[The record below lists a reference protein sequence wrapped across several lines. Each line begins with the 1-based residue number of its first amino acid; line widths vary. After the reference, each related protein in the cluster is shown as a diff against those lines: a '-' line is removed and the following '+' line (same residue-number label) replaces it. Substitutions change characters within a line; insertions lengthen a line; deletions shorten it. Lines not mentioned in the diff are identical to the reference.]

1 MTSDETFMARA
12 LELAASVPFTAPNP
26 RVGAVVVRD
35 GEIIGEGAHR
45 GAGTPHAE
53 AIALDGVDAAGATLY
68 VTLEPCS
75 HQGRMPPCAPMVAD
89 AGVTRVVAAMEDPDP
104 KVDGAG
110 FALLQKR
117 GITVEVGLLAEEA
130 ERLNA
135 GFVSQRTTGRPLVTL
150 KLALSL
156 DGRFGHVRDAAIVE
170 TIAGVAGHA
179 YITGEPARAR
189 VHERRRQADAVVVG
203 SGTVLADDPELTVR
217 MVPAT
222 RQPARV
228 ILDGR
233 GRVPADRK
241 VFGRDAEVVV
251 VTTDAA
257 PHEAQLAWKEAGAEV
272 VVVPAGK
279 SGGVDLDAT
288 VETFG
293 RRGWHELYF
302 EAGPTLASALFAAG
316 LVGRVE
322 LHIAPV
328 VLGDGAPLLGDI
340 GSEGGAGRRFRVT
353 RVEELGDD
361 VVLELMP

>member
-35 GEIIGEGAHR
+35 GAVIGQGSHQ

-53 AIALDGVDAAGATLY
+53 AVALDGIDAGGATLY

-75 HQGRMPPCAPMVAD
+75 HHGRTPPCAPMIVD
-89 AGVTRVVAAMEDPDP
+89 AGVSRVVAAMGDPDR

-110 FALLQKR
+110 FALLEER
-117 GITVEVGLLAEEA
+117 GVAVEVGLMADVA
-130 ERLNA
+130 RRLNA
-135 GFVSQRTTGRPLVTL
+135 GFVSQRTTGKPLVTL

-156 DGRFGHVRDAAIVE
+156 DGRLGSPG
-170 TIAGVAGHA
+170 TKW
-179 YITGEPARAR
+179 ITGSAARGR
-189 VHERRRQADAVVVG
+189 VHERRLRADAVVVG

-217 MVPAT
+217 AVPAS

-233 GRVPADRK
+233 GRVPATGK
-241 VFGRDAEVVV
+241 VFRRDAEVVV
-251 VTTDAA
+251 VTTGES

-272 VVVPAGK
+272 VVVPAGP

-288 VETFG
+288 IETFG

-302 EAGPTLASALFAAG
+302 EAGPTLASGLIAADAVDR
-316 LVGRVE
+316 LE
-322 LHIAPV
+322 LHVAPV
-328 VLGDGAPLLGDI
+328 VLGAGPLLFEDAAPAA
-340 GSEGGAGRRFRVT
+340 EPLRFRVT
-353 RVEELGDD
+353 RVEELGED
-361 VVLELMP
+361 VVVELER